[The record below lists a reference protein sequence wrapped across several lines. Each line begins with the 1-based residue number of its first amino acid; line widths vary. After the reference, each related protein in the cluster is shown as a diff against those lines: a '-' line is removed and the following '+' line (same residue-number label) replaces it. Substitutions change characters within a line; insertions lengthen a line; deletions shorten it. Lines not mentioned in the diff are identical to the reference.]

1 MKKTLTLALTGALIL
16 SLAAPALAA
25 EPSAFTDVAENAWYA
40 DAVSYVTAEGIMS
53 GTGKTTFSPAA
64 TVTRGMVIQTL
75 YNLAGAPAVDAKTS
89 FTDLDGKWY
98 GTASV
103 WAEQEGLAAVPA
115 DKTFAGDRTITRAE
129 LAVLLSRY
137 AALTGVTSEEGGM
150 AMREAPDYDQIP
162 SWALEGMSFC
172 YYADIL
178 KGDSRGYL
186 NPNGAAQRAELAQI
200 LMQFSSLTQT
210 EAPDPMSGAVREIEK
225 YGHAVLDISIADFEK
240 AGFAL
245 GDTVDVVFDNG
256 YTLSG
261 IPYFNGYY
269 VDKGEAMLR
278 AYPGDTYLAV
288 CINYGKL
295 NETAGVQVGSTA
307 TISLAQKGAERDT
320 QELNSLVY
328 TDERSDYSSDA
339 VFANFRAVTVGDI
352 AEGALYRSASPVNNE
367 HGRASYADALI
378 QKAGVKTVLNLAD
391 HKEDID
397 GYLAAEDFASPY
409 YKSLYEAG
417 SVIPLGMPVDY
428 SSESFGADLT
438 AGLAKL
444 SQQPGP
450 YLVHCTEGKDR
461 AGFTSALLECLMGA
475 SLDEVVADYM
485 VSYENYY
492 GVTQAG
498 QPEKYQLIVKNN
510 ILDMLRTIAGV
521 EKDAD
526 LSGVDLQAAAEDY
539 LTGFGMTAEQ
549 LTALKTNLSTPASH

>member
-1 MKKTLTLALTGALIL
+1 MKKTLTLALTGALVL

-240 AGFAL
+240 AGFSL

-409 YKSLYEAG
+409 YKSLYEVG

-510 ILDMLRTIAGV
+510 ILGMLRTIAGV

>member
-1 MKKTLTLALTGALIL
+1 MKKTLTLALTGALVL

-98 GTASV
+98 GTAAV

-210 EAPDPMSGAVREIEK
+210 EAPEPMSGAVREIEK

>member
-1 MKKTLTLALTGALIL
+1 
-16 SLAAPALAA
+16 
-25 EPSAFTDVAENAWYA
+25 
-40 DAVSYVTAEGIMS
+40 
-53 GTGKTTFSPAA
+53 
-64 TVTRGMVIQTL
+64 
-75 YNLAGAPAVDAKTS
+75 
-89 FTDLDGKWY
+89 
-98 GTASV
+98 
-103 WAEQEGLAAVPA
+103 
-115 DKTFAGDRTITRAE
+115 
-129 LAVLLSRY
+129 
-137 AALTGVTSEEGGM
+137 M

-210 EAPDPMSGAVREIEK
+210 EAPEPMSGAVREIEK

>member
-1 MKKTLTLALTGALIL
+1 
-16 SLAAPALAA
+16 
-25 EPSAFTDVAENAWYA
+25 
-40 DAVSYVTAEGIMS
+40 
-53 GTGKTTFSPAA
+53 
-64 TVTRGMVIQTL
+64 MVIQTL
-75 YNLAGAPAVDAKTS
+75 YNLAGTPAVDAKTS

-98 GTASV
+98 STAAV

-137 AALTGVTSEEGGM
+137 AALTGVSSEEGGM

-200 LMQFSSLTQT
+200 VMQFSSLTQT

-307 TISLAQKGAERDT
+307 TISLAQKGAEKDT

-367 HGRASYADALI
+367 HGRASYADSLI

>member
-1 MKKTLTLALTGALIL
+1 MKKTLTLALTGALVL

-98 GTASV
+98 GTAAV

-210 EAPDPMSGAVREIEK
+210 EAPEPMSGAVREIEK

-492 GVTQAG
+492 GVTQAD

>member
-1 MKKTLTLALTGALIL
+1 MKKTLTLALTGALVL

-25 EPSAFTDVAENAWYA
+25 EPSAFTDVAEKAWYA

-98 GTASV
+98 GTAAV

-210 EAPDPMSGAVREIEK
+210 EAPEPMSGAVREIEK

-328 TDERSDYSSDA
+328 TDERSDYSSDT
-339 VFANFRAVTVGDI
+339 VFANFRAVTVGDS

>member
-1 MKKTLTLALTGALIL
+1 MKKTLTLALTGALVL

-98 GTASV
+98 GTAAV

-137 AALTGVTSEEGGM
+137 AALTGVSSEEGGM

-307 TISLAQKGAERDT
+307 TISLAQKGAEKDT

-526 LSGVDLQAAAEDY
+526 PSGVDLQAAAEDY

>member
-1 MKKTLTLALTGALIL
+1 MKKTLTLALTGALVL

-98 GTASV
+98 GTAAV

-210 EAPDPMSGAVREIEK
+210 EAPEPMSGAVREIEK
-225 YGHAVLDISIADFEK
+225 YGHAVLDISIANFEK

-367 HGRASYADALI
+367 HGRASYADALA

-510 ILDMLRTIAGV
+510 IMDMLRTIAGV

>member
-1 MKKTLTLALTGALIL
+1 MKKTLTLALTGALVL

-98 GTASV
+98 GTAAV

-210 EAPDPMSGAVREIEK
+210 EAPEPMSGAVREIEK

-307 TISLAQKGAERDT
+307 TISLAQKGAEKDT

-328 TDERSDYSSDA
+328 TDERSNYSSDA

-367 HGRASYADALI
+367 HGRASYADALA
-378 QKAGVKTVLNLAD
+378 QNAGVKTVLNLAD

>member
-1 MKKTLTLALTGALIL
+1 MKKTLTLALTGALVL

-25 EPSAFTDVAENAWYA
+25 EPSAFTDVAEKAWYA

-89 FTDLDGKWY
+89 FTDLDSKWY
-98 GTASV
+98 GTAAV

-240 AGFAL
+240 AGFSL

-409 YKSLYEAG
+409 YKSLYEVG

-510 ILDMLRTIAGV
+510 ILGMLRTIAGV

>member
-1 MKKTLTLALTGALIL
+1 MKKTLTLALTGALVL

-210 EAPDPMSGAVREIEK
+210 EAPEPMSGAVREIEK

-409 YKSLYEAG
+409 YKILYEAG

>member
-1 MKKTLTLALTGALIL
+1 MKKTLTLALTGALVL

-98 GTASV
+98 GTAAV

-210 EAPDPMSGAVREIEK
+210 EAPEPMSGAVREIEK

-492 GVTQAG
+492 GVTQAD

-549 LTALKTNLSTPASH
+549 LTALKTNLATPASH

>member
-1 MKKTLTLALTGALIL
+1 MKKTLTLALTGALVL

-98 GTASV
+98 GTAAV

-137 AALTGVTSEEGGM
+137 ATLTGVTSEEGGM

-210 EAPDPMSGAVREIEK
+210 EAPEPMSGAVREIEK

-307 TISLAQKGAERDT
+307 TISLAQKGAEKDT

-367 HGRASYADALI
+367 HGRASYADSLI

-492 GVTQAG
+492 GVTQAD

-549 LTALKTNLSTPASH
+549 LTALKTNLATPASH